1 MRFNLVTACELVAA
15 SLLTNAAQA
24 DDKMD
29 HGAMQHSEMQQD
41 HEAKGHQM
49 AGFYGP
55 YSMKR
60 EASGTS
66 WQPEATPMGGLHIM
80 KGDWMFMIHGSA
92 DLVYDHQGGKR
103 GDDEIFSPNMFMVMG
118 NR

>member
-1 MRFNLVTACELVAA
+1 MRFDISKACKLAAA
-15 SLLTNAAQA
+15 SLLTTMAQA

-29 HGAMQHSEMQQD
+29 HGQMEHEEHDHAAM
-41 HEAKGHQM
+41 GHKM
-49 AGFYGP
+49 PGFYGP

-80 KGDWMFMIHGSA
+80 QGDWMFMIHGSA
-92 DLVYDHQGGKR
+92 DLV
-103 GDDEIFSPNMFMVMG
+103 
-118 NR
+118 